1 MSHKDTPYPFDGM
14 PDEDYFGELRELSNT
29 IAQFDIYDKSVPN
42 KKNNADGNADKKSDS
57 FNEFSIFPMD

>member
-29 IAQFDIYDKSVPN
+29 IAQFERHDKSVQSN
-42 KKNNADGNADKKSDS
+42 KNNVDEKDDKKSDS
-57 FNEFSIFPMD
+57 FKEFSIFPMD